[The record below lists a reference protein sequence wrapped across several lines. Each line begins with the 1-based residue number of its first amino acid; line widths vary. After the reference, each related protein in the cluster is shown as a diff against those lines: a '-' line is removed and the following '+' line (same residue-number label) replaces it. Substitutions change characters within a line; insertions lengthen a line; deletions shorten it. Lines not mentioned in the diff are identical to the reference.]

1 VIVHRRAIA
10 PDTGGPGRYRGGC
23 GQEMEVGVRTAAPYN
38 LGPVFDRVRVPAEGY
53 AGGGAGGR
61 GAVRLSDGRELADK
75 SQILLPP
82 EVRFTLCLPGGGGFH
97 DPDTRDPAAVLDD
110 VLDEFVSLAAAR
122 EQYGVVINPATMQ
135 VDEAATAALRRER
148 ARK

>member
-1 VIVHRRAIA
+1 
-10 PDTGGPGRYRGGC
+10 
-23 GQEMEVGVRTAAPYN
+23 M
-38 LGPVFDRVRVPAEGY
+38 
-53 AGGGAGGR
+53 
-61 GAVRLSDGRELADK
+61 RLSDGRELADK

-82 EVRFTLCLPGGGGFH
+82 ERPLHPLPAGGGGFH

-148 ARK
+148 SRKE